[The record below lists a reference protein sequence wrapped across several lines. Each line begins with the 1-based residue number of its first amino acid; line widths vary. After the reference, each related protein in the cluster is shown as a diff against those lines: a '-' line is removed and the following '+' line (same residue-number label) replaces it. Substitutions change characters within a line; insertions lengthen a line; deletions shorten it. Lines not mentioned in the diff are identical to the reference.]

1 MSKYVT
7 IEEIRKLSRRSR
19 LVLYGDKSTP
29 AVTASSDDDQSN
41 TIAALVPRTEDQIIR
56 SERAKLEPI
65 SEFDHSIKT
74 TKPLKN
80 ALRIIKVQSEHVIPF
95 LFRHEASLLGQ
106 VKGGASVIKAE
117 KEAMRNNLIIKHV
130 LPRAKTNACFWEI
143 ANQGYKWLNRMRPMW
158 SSKGKYKHKFC
169 VHRIEHTYQKHG
181 YHSKIEDCR
190 PNGKLV
196 DLRLSKDDYVL
207 YVEVCA
213 SWPIEKE
220 LTNILKDLDGD
231 PLPSD
236 IILAITE
243 RKMIKPLEQAVN
255 EMNAGTELSRPVK
268 VVLAGDMIDFLEIP
282 K

>member
-1 MSKYVT
+1 MSKCAT

-19 LVLYGDKSTP
+19 LILYGDKSTP
-29 AVTASSDDDQSN
+29 AATASVDDAQSN
-41 TIAALVPRTEDQIIR
+41 TIAALMPRKEDQIILP
-56 SERAKLEPI
+56 ERAKLEPI
-65 SEFDHSIKT
+65 SEFDRSIKT

-80 ALRIIKVQSEHVIPF
+80 ALRIIRAQSEHIIPF

-106 VKGGASVIKAE
+106 VKGGASVIEAE
-117 KEAMRNNLIIKHV
+117 KKALRHNIIIKHI
-130 LPRAKTNACFWEI
+130 LPRAKTKACFWEI
-143 ANQGYKWLNRMRPMW
+143 TDQGYDWLKRMRPTW
-158 SSKGKYKHKFC
+158 VSKGSYRHKFC
-169 VHRIEHTYQKHG
+169 VHRIEHTYQKRS
-181 YHSKIEDCR
+181 YHSKIEERR

-196 DLRLSKDDYVL
+196 DLYLSKDDYVL

-220 LTNILKDLDGD
+220 LTNIAKDLEGD
-231 PLPSD
+231 PPPSE
-236 IILAITE
+236 IILAVTE
-243 RKMIKPLEQAVN
+243 RKMIKPLEQAVS

>member
-1 MSKYVT
+1 MSKCAT

-19 LVLYGDKSTP
+19 LILYGDKSTP
-29 AVTASSDDDQSN
+29 AATASFDDAQND
-41 TIAALVPRTEDQIIR
+41 TIATIKPRTEDQIIH
-56 SERAKLEPI
+56 SDKAKLEPI
-65 SEFDHSIKT
+65 SDRSIKT

-80 ALRIIKVQSEHVIPF
+80 ALRIIRAQSEHGIPF

-106 VKGGASVIKAE
+106 VKGGASVIEAE
-117 KEAMRNNLIIKHV
+117 KEAMRHNLIVKHI

-143 ANQGYKWLNRMRPMW
+143 TNQGYDWLKRMRPMW
-158 SSKGKYKHKFC
+158 GSKGKYKHKFC
-169 VHRIEHTYQKHG
+169 VHRIEHTYQKRS
-181 YHSKIEDCR
+181 YHSKIEERR

-196 DLRLSKDDYVL
+196 DLCLSKDDYVL

-220 LTNILKDLDGD
+220 LTNILKDLEGD
-231 PLPSD
+231 PLPSE
-236 IILAITE
+236 IILAVAE
-243 RKMIKPLEQAVN
+243 RKMIKPLEQAISEV
-255 EMNAGTELSRPVK
+255 NAGAELSRPVK